1 MSERNGIINS
11 IVGLNEMYDII
22 SNNVGLN
29 EMYNI
34 INNIIYDSICIYNM
48 VIIYMYIYT
57 ERARERVKE
66 RKKEGEREFIRTLF
80 SPPKN
85 ELGAANIVKIYI

>member
-34 INNIIYDSICIYNM
+34 INNIIYDSICIY
-48 VIIYMYIYT
+48 
-57 ERARERVKE
+57 K
-66 RKKEGEREFIRTLF
+66 
-80 SPPKN
+80 
-85 ELGAANIVKIYI
+85 